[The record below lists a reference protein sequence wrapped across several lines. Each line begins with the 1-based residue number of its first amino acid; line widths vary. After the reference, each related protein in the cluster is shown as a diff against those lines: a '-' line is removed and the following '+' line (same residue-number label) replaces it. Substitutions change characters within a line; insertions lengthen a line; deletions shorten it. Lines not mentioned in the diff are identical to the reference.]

1 MPETPCFN
9 QLWSV
14 IIMKNATVRKVNSY
28 IRKTCREYYTLP
40 PGFMFRDVPILL
52 KSPMLVGILPKDAKI
67 LMPFTKPCYGTMLY
81 ELDAGEGDVSFL
93 RAAFKN
99 RQDKK
104 GRAVG
109 GKKYPVRSRKQ
120 QHL

>member
-28 IRKTCREYYTLP
+28 IRKTCREYYPLP
-40 PGFMFRDVPILL
+40 PGFVFRDVPILL
-52 KSPMLVGILPKDAKI
+52 KSPMLVGILPKEAKI

-81 ELDAGEGDVSFL
+81 ELDAGEDDVSFL

-104 GRAVG
+104 GRTNG
-109 GKKYPVRSRKQ
+109 GQKNPVRSRKQ